1 MIDMTVM
8 THARTTHFFNKTL
21 SIFPVNL
28 PPELSFPYQK
38 TTDCLKGF
46 SGYISGLIE

>member
-1 MIDMTVM
+1 MIDKTPM
-8 THARTTHFFNKTL
+8 THAFITLFFNKTL

-28 PPELSFPYQK
+28 PPELSFFLPED
-38 TTDCLKGF
+38 DCLKGF